1 MTATPS
7 TSPDIVTVESVED
20 AASWDDR
27 DAVVACLRETPPRIP
42 AWYGYDAVGA
52 DLWVELSQLPSYYL
66 LPAEFGLLERHADE
80 VAERVGAHVA
90 ELGSGSAAKTRL
102 LLGACQRRR
111 PTTYLPIDVTR
122 AMLERSAAELPAEID
137 GLAVQGLWGRYEAAL
152 AHLREHRPGPLTVV
166 WLGSAVGNTTTGERA
181 ALLDDVA
188 ATLEPGDHFLV
199 TADLWKPGDVLE
211 AAYNDPPGATAQAR
225 FRLNQLEHFTRV
237 FDGDARTDRFYPR
250 ARWDPEVSAVVGHLY
265 ATEDQTVTFRGL
277 DHTLD
282 LRRGD
287 SLVHG
292 YSVKFG
298 RPEFVAEAAAA
309 GFALDTEWID
319 PVWQYGLFLFRRA

>member
-1 MTATPS
+1 MTAS
-7 TSPDIVTVESVED
+7 VVTVESEED
-20 AASWDDR
+20 AAAWDDR
-27 DAVVACLRETPPRIP
+27 ASVLACLHETPPRIP

-52 DLWVELSQLPSYYL
+52 DIWVELSRLPSYYL
-66 LPAEFGLLERHADE
+66 LQAEFDLLERHADE
-80 VAERVGAHVA
+80 IADRVGPYVT

-122 AMLERSAAELPAEID
+122 EMLERSAASLPAELD
-137 GLAVQGLWGRYEAAL
+137 GLVVEGLWGRYEAAL

-166 WLGSAVGNTTTGERA
+166 WLGSAVGNTTTAERA

-188 ATLEPGDHFLV
+188 ATLEPRDRFLV
-199 TADLWKPGDVLE
+199 TADLVKPGDVLE

-225 FRLNQLEHFTRV
+225 FRLNQLAHFNRT
-237 FDGDARTDRFYPR
+237 FDGDAVPHLFYPR
-250 ARWDPEVSAVVGHLY
+250 ARWDPETSTVVGHLF
-265 ATEDQTVTFRGL
+265 ATEDQRVTFRGL
-277 DHTLD
+277 EHALD

-298 RPEFVAEAAAA
+298 RPEFVAEADAA
-309 GFALDTEWID
+309 GFDLDREYID
-319 PVWQYGLFLFRRA
+319 PVWQYGLFLFERR